1 MISKNTNTLLKIAS
15 TQLTR
20 RFDAFAKKYDTTW
33 VQMSIIDFLSHHEDH
48 ELFQRDI
55 EQEFYIQRS
64 TATITLQRMEKK
76 GLILRTPSTLDARQK
91 SVYLTDKARA
101 LEEKISIYMLHQQQ
115 AIEENF
121 TTEELTIVEKF
132 LKFQAFQEEK

>member
-33 VQMSIIDFLSHHEDH
+33 VQMSIIDFLSHHKDQ

-76 GLILRTPSTLDARQK
+76 GLILRVPSTLDARQK
-91 SVYLTDKARA
+91 SVYLTDKAHA
-101 LEEKISIYMLHQQQ
+101 LEEKISTYMLHQQQ
-115 AIEENF
+115 AIEANF
-121 TTEELTIVEKF
+121 TTEELTTVEKF